1 MNQMKDFF
9 DAERKR
15 VMEPDAFFTQRV
27 MAHLDERL
35 NERQAQDFGIWD
47 IVPSS
52 TRPVLA
58 VALMLIVCFVGL
70 EMFVPQVPERG
81 MVESFLATEQSPAES
96 FLYNDTDVPSRQD
109 VLEQLIAPEEQ
120 Q

>member
-1 MNQMKDFF
+1 MNQLKDFF

-15 VMEPDAFFTQRV
+15 VFEPDAFFAKRV
-27 MAHLDERL
+27 IARL
-35 NERQAQDFGIWD
+35 SEGVAPEYGIWD

-58 VALMLIVCFVGL
+58 VALALILCFAAA
-70 EMFVPQVPERG
+70 EMFVPQVPQRG
-81 MVESFLATEQSPAES
+81 MVESFFDAEQSPAES
-96 FLYNDTDVPSRQD
+96 FLYNDTDAPSRQD
-109 VLEQLIAPEEQ
+109 VLDQLIAPEDQ

>member
-1 MNQMKDFF
+1 MNQLKEFF

-15 VMEPDAFFTQRV
+15 VFEPDAFFAKRV
-27 MAHLDERL
+27 MARF
-35 NERQAQDFGIWD
+35 NEGAAQDYGIWD
-47 IVPSS
+47 VVPGS

-58 VALMLIVCFVGL
+58 VALVLILCFAAV
-70 EMFVPQVPERG
+70 EMFVPQMPQRG
-81 MVESFLATEQSPAES
+81 IVESFLEPEQSPAES

-109 VLEQLIAPEEQ
+109 VLDQLISPEDQ